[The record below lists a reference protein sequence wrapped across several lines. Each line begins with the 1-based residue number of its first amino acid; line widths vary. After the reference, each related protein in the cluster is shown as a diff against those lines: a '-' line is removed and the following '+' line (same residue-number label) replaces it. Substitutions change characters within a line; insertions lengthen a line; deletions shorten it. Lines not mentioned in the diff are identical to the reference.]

1 MQQTYFSHEDGASG
15 WIKYNVTNLKPYN
28 DYKFDV
34 KCRTDKGD
42 GNQVAATAEKTKE
55 HGRI

>member
-1 MQQTYFSHEDGASG
+1 MVFFSYDIGASG
-15 WIKYNVTNLKPYN
+15 WARYNVTNLKPYY
-28 DYKFDV
+28 DYSFDV

-42 GNQVAATAEKTKE
+42 GNQAATTSGKTKE

>member
-1 MQQTYFSHEDGASG
+1 MVFFSYDIGASG
-15 WIKYNVTNLKPYN
+15 WARYNVTNLKPYY
-28 DYKFDV
+28 DYSFDV

-42 GNQVAATAEKTKE
+42 GNQAATTSDKTKE